1 MNPNTMNLDEC
12 RDWLAKEA
20 GWTFRSAV
28 GNHWWEQS
36 EGDPGTATHPIPAT
50 LDEAAKLP
58 EGWWFWVNYSGT
70 TEFATAD
77 KPFRE
82 RYVCEA
88 VTKQTAERV
97 RSEASTELLARF
109 RLRVACVM
117 HEKGI
122 K

>member
-1 MNPNTMNLDEC
+1 MNPNTMTLDEC
-12 RDWLAKEA
+12 RDWLAKDA

-36 EGDPGTATHPIPAT
+36 EGDPGTTTHPIPAT

-58 EGWWFWVNYSGT
+58 ERYTWAKHKNFSGT
-70 TEFATAD
+70 KMDGIRNYKAYD
-77 KPFRE
+77 NRSKI
-82 RYVCEA
+82 VCVVED
-88 VTKQTAERV
+88 TGDEK
-97 RSEASTELLARF
+97 LDRF